1 MPGNPHLVVIDDGLY
16 EETTHKDVLK
26 SRLVELA
33 DSAEG
38 CNASLYSKRS
48 ASHSRGKTSLAEL
61 EAPMP
66 AVLRT
71 RSLPLGGN
79 KDHRAS
85 FESKLAR

>member
-16 EETTHKDVLK
+16 EEMTHKDVLK

-38 CNASLYSKRS
+38 CNASKRS
-48 ASHSRGKTSLAEL
+48 ASHSRGKTPLAEL